1 MSIDVL
7 MPALSPTMEEGT
19 LAKWH
24 VKKGDKVSSGDVIAE
39 IETDKATMEVEAV
52 DEGVVEDILVPEGS
66 EGVKVNTPIAR
77 LSGDDAAAA
86 APAPKAEPAK
96 AEAPK
101 AEPAKAE
108 APKPAPAPVAA
119 TPAPARASGE
129 RIFASPLA
137 RRIAEQKGL
146 DLGQM
151 QGSGP
156 HGRIIKRDVEG
167 ATPQAAKPAAAAA
180 TSAAAPRQ
188 ALSLAQMGI
197 PDGSYDLIP
206 LDGMRKTV
214 ARRMTDS
221 FRDVPHF
228 PLNIDLEID
237 GLLSSRAKINAML
250 EKQGVKVSVNDLV
263 IKAAAEPRKV
273 QTLAQM
279 GIPDGSY
286 DLIPL
291 DGMRKAI
298 ARRMVD
304 SVNAV
309 PHFPLTI
316 DVEIDALLAARARVN
331 ALLEKSGVKVSV
343 NDFVI
348 KASAMALKAVPE
360 ANASYT
366 PEGIAMH
373 HNADVAMA
381 VAIDGGLITPIIRK
395 AELKSLSQI
404 AVEAKDLAKR
414 ARDRKLK
421 PEEFQG
427 GTFSVSNLG
436 MFGIKAFAS
445 IINEPQ
451 GAIMS
456 VGAGEQRPVVKN
468 GQLAIATVMTVTLT
482 CDHRVVDGAV
492 GAKFL
497 QTFKAMIEDPV
508 TMLA

>member
-1 MSIDVL
+1 MTDIL
-7 MPALSPTMEEGT
+7 MPALSPTMEEGVLT
-19 LAKWH
+19 KWH
-24 VKKGDKVSSGDVIAE
+24 VKVGDTVKAGDVIAE

-52 DEGVVEDILVPEGS
+52 DEGEITDILVAEGA

-77 LSGDDAAAA
+77 LKDEGGAA
-86 APAPKAEPAK
+86 APAPKAPVSPPSGASTG
-96 AEAPK
+96 EAGEGGK
-101 AEPAKAE
+101 S
-108 APKPAPAPVAA
+108 APVSPPSKPAAQASVPPAGGQDGA
-119 TPAPARASGE
+119 

-137 RRIAEQKGL
+137 RRIAAQSGV
-146 DLGQM
+146 DLSSIK
-151 QGSGP
+151 GSGP
-156 HGRIIKRDVEG
+156 HGRIVKRDVEG
-167 ATPQAAKPAAAAA
+167 APKGGAKPAPAAAAA
-180 TSAAAPRQ
+180 SGIASHPVQ
-188 ALSLAQMGI
+188 SLAQRGI

-206 LDGMRKTV
+206 LDGMK
-214 ARRMTDS
+214 
-221 FRDVPHF
+221 
-228 PLNIDLEID
+228 
-237 GLLSSRAKINAML
+237 
-250 EKQGVKVSVNDLV
+250 
-263 IKAAAEPRKV
+263 
-273 QTLAQM
+273 
-279 GIPDGSY
+279 
-286 DLIPL
+286 
-291 DGMRKAI
+291 KAI

-304 SVNAV
+304 SIQQV
-309 PHFPLTI
+309 PHFPLFI
-316 DVEIDALLAARARVN
+316 DVEIDALLAARAKVN

-348 KASAMALKAVPE
+348 KAAAMALKAVPE

-404 AVEAKDLAKR
+404 AVESKDLAKR

-436 MFGIKAFAS
+436 MFGIKSFSS

-456 VGAGEQRPVVKN
+456 VGAGEQRPVVRN
-468 GQLAIATVMTVTLT
+468 GELAVATVMTVTMT
-482 CDHRVVDGAV
+482 CDHRVVDGAT
-492 GAKFL
+492 GARFL
-497 QTFKAMIEDPV
+497 QAFKPLIEDPV

>member
-86 APAPKAEPAK
+86 PPAPKAEPAK
-96 AEAPK
+96 VEAPK

-119 TPAPARASGE
+119 APAPARASGE

-167 ATPQAAKPAAAAA
+167 ATPQAVKPAAAAA
-180 TSAAAPRQ
+180 TSASAPRQ

-228 PLNIDLEID
+228 PLTIDLEID

-263 IKAAAEPRKV
+263 IKAAAV
-273 QTLAQM
+273 
-279 GIPDGSY
+279 
-286 DLIPL
+286 
-291 DGMRKAI
+291 
-298 ARRMVD
+298 
-304 SVNAV
+304 
-309 PHFPLTI
+309 
-316 DVEIDALLAARARVN
+316 
-331 ALLEKSGVKVSV
+331 
-343 NDFVI
+343 
-348 KASAMALKAVPE
+348 ALKQVPE
-360 ANASYT
+360 ANASYS

-373 HNADVAMA
+373 HNADIAMA

-395 AELKSLSQI
+395 AETKGLAQI
-404 AVEAKDLAKR
+404 AVEAKDLAER
-414 ARDRKLK
+414 ARTRKLK

-436 MFGIKAFAS
+436 MFGIKSFGS

-451 GAIMS
+451 GCILS
-456 VGAGEQRPVVKN
+456 VGAGEPRPVVKN
-468 GQLAIATVMTVTLT
+468 GQLAIATVMTVTLS
-482 CDHRVVDGAV
+482 CDHRVVDGAT
-492 GAKFL
+492 GARWL
-497 QTFKAMIEDPV
+497 QAFKALIEDPI
-508 TMLA
+508 TMIV